1 MRAVVAGRRIE
12 TWQAGVG
19 ALVGVKLVLLLAVA
33 GRWGYH
39 RDEPYYVLGGRHLH
53 WGYVDH
59 PPLTP
64 ALARVATTVF
74 GDSLAGLRVLPAL
87 VGAAVIVVAA
97 STARLLSKSDA
108 PSPPAG
114 SGRPM
119 VLAALAALS
128 CPLLLATS
136 HWFQT
141 VPFDQLLGAL
151 AVLVWLRLL
160 TPGADPRWWAVLGL
174 VIGVG
179 LENKWTMLLVAAAVA
194 IGSLSSPAV
203 RAQLRRPWPWVGG
216 ALAAGL
222 WLPNLLW
229 QVDHGWPTL
238 DFIRENSAAERD
250 DGGPLGFVVL
260 QLPLLGVPLLVLG
273 GAGLVWCWRRETWR
287 PAAVGVGTILLAL
300 TLLGAKPY
308 YHGPF
313 LPLLFGSGAIA
324 ADAWVAGSR
333 RRLVTVVAWIGVWGL
348 VSVPITLPVLS
359 PATAADV
366 GIFDANEELAEEL
379 GWPELVDQV
388 AAVRHGLPS
397 DEREE
402 SRVLTRSYGEAAAV
416 ELLGPGRGI
425 PEGTALSGQNSYA
438 DWWPDG
444 EPAATATVIAVRF
457 RPTTLAPY
465 FDSCEVVDHLR
476 NDAGVENE
484 TAGSPV
490 LICRGLTVTPD
501 ALRAALRFTR

>member
-1 MRAVVAGRRIE
+1 MAVDRRFE
-12 TWQAGVG
+12 TWHVRVG
-19 ALVGVKLVLLLAVA
+19 AIVGVKIVLLLAVA

-39 RDEPYYVLGGRHLH
+39 RDEPYYVLGGRHLD

-64 ALARVATTVF
+64 ALARLATTAF

-97 STARLLSKSDA
+97 GTARLLGGRDGAGRA
-108 PSPPAG
+108 P
-114 SGRPM
+114 
-119 VLAALAALS
+119 VLAALAALA

-141 VPFDQLLGAL
+141 VPFDQLLGSL
-151 AVLVWLRLL
+151 AMLVWLRLL
-160 TPGADPRWWAVLGL
+160 VPGANPRWWLVLGV

-194 IGSLSSPAV
+194 IGTLAGPTL
-203 RAQLRRPWPWVGG
+203 RPQLRRPWPWLGA

-229 QVDHGWPTL
+229 QIDHGWPTL

-250 DGGPLGFVVL
+250 DGGPLGFVVF
-260 QLPLLGVPLLVLG
+260 QLPLLGLPLLVLG
-273 GAGLVWCWRRETWR
+273 AAGLVWCWRRETWR
-287 PAAVGVGTILLAL
+287 PAAVGVGTILLTL
-300 TLLGAKPY
+300 TVLGAKPY

-313 LPLLFGSGAIA
+313 LPLLFASGAIA
-324 ADAWVAGSR
+324 ADAWAATSR

-348 VSVPITLPVLS
+348 VPVPITLPVLS

-366 GIFDANEELAEEL
+366 GVFDLNEELAEEL

-388 AAVRHGLPS
+388 AAARRGLPA
-397 DEREE
+397 DEQAE

-416 ELLGPGRGI
+416 ELLGPDRGI

-444 EPAATATVIAVRF
+444 APAETATVIAVRF
-457 RPTTLAPY
+457 RPATLAPY
-465 FDSCEVVDHLR
+465 FGSCEVVDHLR

-484 TAGSPV
+484 TAGAPV
-490 LICRGLTVTPD
+490 LVCRDLRVSPED
-501 ALRAALRFTR
+501 LRAALRFAR